1 MSSQEDRKPHERHI
15 RAAREWLV
23 TEVRMPRW
31 ALVAVAVIGVWLV
44 GSLNGKSSRS
54 LELIEEL
61 HTSQRE
67 LGRSL
72 ELIEE
77 LHTSQR
83 ELGSAMRC
91 DVSGIESSLHDVDS
105 SLDQIKSDINGLE
118 LEMSR
123 VSLELSGIRSALLLR

>member
-67 LGRSL
+67 LG
-72 ELIEE
+72 
-77 LHTSQR
+77 
-83 ELGSAMRC
+83 SAMRC

-123 VSLELSGIRSALLLR
+123 VRLELSGIRSALLLR